1 MTGCSTALDQ
11 GRYTWR
17 HDSVLQVIFQNF
29 KKNLPLCYK
38 LYADL
43 PDCQA
48 SVSPLSTIPPH
59 ITSTLSRPD
68 LVLVSTD
75 SIVLVELSVVT
86 NTQHH
91 FLAAKTRKED
101 RYGSLL
107 SDLQHAGY
115 LVDLVTIEVGSLGH
129 FMPETVT
136 KLSSICKKSINHI
149 LQQGARVAISCSYR
163 IYNCQ
168 ILLL

>member
-1 MTGCSTALDQ
+1 MLTFLIARQVLVLSVPFAL
-11 GRYTWR
+11 
-17 HDSVLQVIFQNF
+17 
-29 KKNLPLCYK
+29 
-38 LYADL
+38 
-43 PDCQA
+43 
-48 SVSPLSTIPPH
+48 H

-107 SDLQHAGY
+107 SDLQHAG
-115 LVDLVTIEVGSLGH
+115 
-129 FMPETVT
+129 
-136 KLSSICKKSINHI
+136 
-149 LQQGARVAISCSYR
+149 
-163 IYNCQ
+163 
-168 ILLL
+168 